1 MKVFLTGASGF
12 IGSAIAKELIA
23 GGNQVI
29 GLARSDA
36 SAKKLAAAGIEVI
49 RGSLDDLDSIK
60 SGAAKSDGVIHTAF
74 IHEFSYIS
82 LAKRLKVI
90 FGGLPSGIA
99 PRFMTTI
106 AEMDRKAI
114 EVIGTTLAGSG
125 RPLVIASGTL
135 LLPLGRVVN
144 ETDLPD
150 PASPAA
156 YRAQSEKTAIDFASK
171 GVRTSVIR
179 LPPTVHGDGDSGF
192 IPRLIKLAQ
201 KTGVSAYVNDGQNY
215 WPAVH
220 RLDVAGLFISA
231 LEKGTAGSVYHGVA
245 EKGIPFSEIAA
256 VIGKKINLPVA
267 SKPKKH
273 FGFLGSIVAADN
285 QTSST
290 LTIERLGWMPKQP
303 TLIADLENGNYF
315 AL

>member
-12 IGSAIAKELIA
+12 IGSAIANQLMA

-36 SAKKLAAAGIEVI
+36 SAKKLAAAGIGVI
-49 RGSLDDLDSIK
+49 RGSLEDLDSIK
-60 SGAAKSDGVIHTAF
+60 NGAANADGVIHTAF
-74 IHEFSYIS
+74 IHEFSNVS

-90 FGGLPSGIA
+90 FGGLPNGIA
-99 PRFMTTI
+99 PRFLKLI
-106 AEMDRKAI
+106 ADMDRKAI

-135 LLPLGRVVN
+135 VLPLGRVVN
-144 ETDLPD
+144 ETDLPN

-156 YRAQSEKTAIDFASK
+156 YRAHSEKTAIDFASK
-171 GVRTSVIR
+171 GVRTSVLR
-179 LPPTVHGDGDSGF
+179 LPPTVHGDGDHGF

-201 KTGVSAYVNDGQNY
+201 KTGVSAYVNDGQNH
-215 WPAVH
+215 WPSVH
-220 RLDVAGLFISA
+220 RLDVARLFILA
-231 LEKGTAGSVYHGVA
+231 LEGTAGSVYHGVA
-245 EKGIPFSEIAA
+245 EEGIPFSEIAA
-256 VIGKKINLPVA
+256 LIGKKLNLPVVA
-267 SKPKKH
+267 KPEKH

-285 QTSST
+285 KTSST
-290 LTIERLGWMPKQP
+290 LTQERLHWTPEQS

-315 AL
+315 GS

>member
-12 IGSAIAKELIA
+12 IGSAIAKKLIA
-23 GGNQVI
+23 NGNQIV

-49 RGSLDDLDSIK
+49 RGSLDDLDSMK
-60 SGAAKSDGVIHTAF
+60 RGAAKSDGVIHTAF

-82 LAKRLKVI
+82 LVKRLKVI
-90 FGGLPSGIA
+90 FGGLPSSIA
-99 PRFMTTI
+99 PRFLKTI
-106 AEMDRKAI
+106 ADMDRMAI

-135 LLPLGRVVN
+135 LLPLGRLVN

-171 GVRTSVIR
+171 GVHTSIIR

-201 KTGVSAYVNDGQNY
+201 KTGVSACVNDGQNE

-220 RLDVAGLFISA
+220 RLDVAGLFILA

-245 EKGIPFSEIAA
+245 EEGIPFSEIAK
-256 VIGKKINLPVA
+256 VIGVKLNLPVA
-267 SKPKKH
+267 SKPEKH

-285 QTSST
+285 ETSSAIT
-290 LTIERLGWMPKQP
+290 QEKLGWTPKEP

-315 AL
+315 A

>member
-12 IGSAIAKELIA
+12 IGSAIAKKLIA
-23 GGNQVI
+23 NGNQIV

-49 RGSLDDLDSIK
+49 RGSLDDLDSMK
-60 SGAAKSDGVIHTAF
+60 RGAAKSDGVIHTAF

-82 LAKRLKVI
+82 LVKRLKVI
-90 FGGLPSGIA
+90 FGGLPSSIA
-99 PRFMTTI
+99 PRFLKTI
-106 AEMDRKAI
+106 ADMDRMAI

-135 LLPLGRVVN
+135 LLPLGRLVN

-171 GVRTSVIR
+171 GVHTSIIR

-201 KTGVSAYVNDGQNY
+201 KTGVSACVNDGQNE

-220 RLDVAGLFISA
+220 RLDVAGLFILA

-245 EKGIPFSEIAA
+245 EEGIPFSEIAK
-256 VIGKKINLPVA
+256 VIGVKLNLPFA
-267 SKPKKH
+267 SKPEKH

-285 QTSST
+285 ETSSAIT
-290 LTIERLGWMPKQP
+290 QEKLGWTPKEP

-315 AL
+315 A